1 MNKDIKDLIK
11 QYEVKGSF
19 TYETISD
26 EQIKEAENSLSVKI
40 PSQYLEF
47 LQEYGFG
54 GIGGVEIIG
63 VGGNGNLVFVEE
75 TLEYR
80 RYGLPDNL
88 IVIEDCG
95 EWIYCINAET
105 EAVISW
111 TEGFIKEEYSDFDS
125 YVFDR
130 FTDAAENL

>member
-26 EQIKEAENSLSVKI
+26 EQIKEAESVLSVKI

-95 EWIYCINAET
+95 EWIYCINVET

-111 TEGFIKEEYSDFDS
+111 TEGFIKEEYFDFDS

-130 FTDAAENL
+130 FSDAAENL

>member
-111 TEGFIKEEYSDFDS
+111 TEGFIKEEYTDFDS

>member
-26 EQIKEAENSLSVKI
+26 EQIKEAENLLSVKI

-111 TEGFIKEEYSDFDS
+111 TEGFIKEEYTDFDS